1 MAGKVLELTRTQFL
15 ALLAGD
21 QGLKRRLAA
30 GERMRVETPF
40 VYPAR
45 LGSVILNLGPR
56 PPAEVETEPDPISEP
71 DFAEMEVEGEDAWGE
86 AAKAPARRLAS
97 PEPAPPPP
105 GAIRIDDG
113 GLLVKMLSSQGM
125 ELEVDMIMSKTVFHA
140 VRQQDG
146 AGLKGS
152 VVYLDSSAQTVDA
165 DIWRFLQVVG
175 EVIGLRHGKYKDA
188 LIQLDK
194 RKEADAHTLGWRP
207 T

>member
-1 MAGKVLELTRTQFL
+1 VTSKVFELTRAQFL

-21 QGLKRRLAA
+21 EGLKQRLAA
-30 GERMRVETPF
+30 GERMRIETPF

-45 LGSVILNLGPR
+45 LGSVMIYLGPR
-56 PPAEVETEPDPISEP
+56 PPADVEAGPDPVSEP
-71 DFAEMEVEGEDAWGE
+71 DLAEFDAEGEDGWGE
-86 AAKAPARRLAS
+86 ATKAPAKRSGA
-97 PEPAPPPP
+97 PESAPPPP

-140 VRQQDG
+140 VRQQEG

-194 RKEADAHTLGWRP
+194 RKEAEAGILGWRP